1 MLHLLPIEP
10 HWAWLIL
17 AGVLGIAEIVMPGI
31 FLIWIG
37 LAALV
42 TGLVTL
48 VLGIPEP
55 LQFALFAML
64 AIAAVF
70 AGRRWFALNPIES
83 SDPLLNDRAARLV
96 GEQVTVVEAIDG
108 GEGRVRVGD
117 GVWPARGAD
126 APVGTRLR
134 VTGIDRGL
142 LKVEPLG

>member
-1 MLHLLPIEP
+1 MIDQLGIDP
-10 HWAWLIL
+10 HWVWLIL
-17 AGVLGIAEIVMPGI
+17 AGVLGIAEIIVPGI

-48 VLGIPEP
+48 ALGIPEP

-142 LKVEPLG
+142 LKVEPL

>member
-1 MLHLLPIEP
+1 VIGLLPIDP

-17 AGVLGIAEIVMPGI
+17 AGLLFIAEIMVPGI

-37 LAALV
+37 MAALV
-42 TGLVTL
+42 TGLATL
-48 VLGIPEP
+48 ALGIPEP

-96 GEQVTVVEAIDG
+96 GETVTVVEAIAG

-117 GVWPARGAD
+117 GVWPAKGAD
-126 APVGTRLR
+126 APLGARLR
-134 VTGIDRGL
+134 VIGIDRGL
-142 LKVEPLG
+142 LRVEPL

>member
-1 MLHLLPIEP
+1 MHLLPIEP

-42 TGLVTL
+42 TGLLTL
-48 VLGIPEP
+48 LLGIAEP

-96 GEQVTVVEAIDG
+96 GETVMVVEAIDG

-117 GVWPARGAD
+117 GVWPAKGAD

-142 LKVEPLG
+142 LKVEPL

>member
-1 MLHLLPIEP
+1 MIGLIPVDP

-17 AGVLGIAEIVMPGI
+17 AGVLGIAEILVPGI

-37 LAALV
+37 MAALV

-48 VLGIPEP
+48 ALGIPEP
-55 LQFALFAML
+55 LQFSLFAML
-64 AIAAVF
+64 AVAAVF
-70 AGRRWFALNPIES
+70 AGRRWFARNPIES

-96 GEQVTVVEAIDG
+96 GETVTVVEAIEG

-117 GVWPARGAD
+117 GVWPAKGAD
-126 APVGTRLR
+126 APLGTRLR

-142 LKVEPLG
+142 LKVEPL

>member
-1 MLHLLPIEP
+1 MHLLPIEP

-42 TGLVTL
+42 TGLLTL
-48 VLGIPEP
+48 LLGIAEP

-96 GEQVTVVEAIDG
+96 GETVTVVEAIEG

-117 GVWPARGAD
+117 GVWPAKGAD
-126 APVGTRLR
+126 ASLGTRLR

-142 LKVEPLG
+142 LKVEPL

>member
-1 MLHLLPIEP
+1 MIDQLGIDP
-10 HWAWLIL
+10 HWVWLIL
-17 AGVLGIAEIVMPGI
+17 AGVLGIAEIIVPGI

-48 VLGIPEP
+48 ALGISEP

-96 GEQVTVVEAIDG
+96 GETVTVVEAIAG

-117 GVWPARGAD
+117 GVWPAKGAD
-126 APVGTRLR
+126 APLGARLR
-134 VTGIDRGL
+134 VIGIDRGL
-142 LKVEPLG
+142 LRVEPL

>member
-1 MLHLLPIEP
+1 VIGLIPVDP

-17 AGVLGIAEIVMPGI
+17 AGVLGIAEILVPGI

-37 LAALV
+37 MAALV

-48 VLGIPEP
+48 ALGIPEP
-55 LQFALFAML
+55 LQFSLFAML
-64 AIAAVF
+64 AVAAVF
-70 AGRRWFALNPIES
+70 AGRRWFARNPIES

-96 GEQVTVVEAIDG
+96 GETVTVVEAIEG

-117 GVWPARGAD
+117 GVWPAKGAD
-126 APVGTRLR
+126 APLGTRLR

-142 LKVEPLG
+142 LKVEPL

>member
-1 MLHLLPIEP
+1 VLHLLPIEP

>member
-1 MLHLLPIEP
+1 MHLLPIEP

-17 AGVLGIAEIVMPGI
+17 AGVLGIAEIAMPGI

-42 TGLVTL
+42 TGLLTL
-48 VLGIPEP
+48 LLGIAEP

-83 SDPLLNDRAARLV
+83 SDPLLNDRTARLV
-96 GEQVTVVEAIDG
+96 GETVMVVEAIDG

-117 GVWPARGAD
+117 GVWPAKGAD

-142 LKVEPLG
+142 LKVEPL

>member
-1 MLHLLPIEP
+1 MHLLPIEP

-42 TGLVTL
+42 TGLLTL
-48 VLGIPEP
+48 LLGIAEP

-83 SDPLLNDRAARLV
+83 SDPLLNDRTARLV
-96 GEQVTVVEAIDG
+96 GETVMVVEAIDG

-117 GVWPARGAD
+117 GVWPAKGAD

-142 LKVEPLG
+142 LKVEPL

>member
-1 MLHLLPIEP
+1 MHLLPIEP

-31 FLIWIG
+31 FLVWIG

-42 TGLVTL
+42 TGLLTL
-48 VLGIPEP
+48 LLGIAEP

-96 GEQVTVVEAIDG
+96 GETVMVVEAIDG

-117 GVWPARGAD
+117 GVWPAKGAD

-142 LKVEPLG
+142 LKVEPL

>member
-1 MLHLLPIEP
+1 MMNLLPIEP
-10 HWAWLIL
+10 HWAWMIL
-17 AGVLGIAEIVMPGI
+17 AAVLGTAEIIVPGF

-37 LAALV
+37 FAALI

-48 VLGIPEP
+48 MLGIPEA

-70 AGRRWFALNPIES
+70 AGRRWFALNPIETT
-83 SDPLLNDRAARLV
+83 DPLLNDRAARLV
-96 GEQVTVVEAIDG
+96 GEHVTVVEAIDG

-126 APVGTRLR
+126 AAIGTRLR
-134 VTGIDRGL
+134 VTGIEKGAL
-142 LKVEPLG
+142 LVERAL